1 VNLVHSPI
9 KGELAMAT
17 AGTGELKGPKVVNIH
32 EAKTHLSRL
41 VEEAANGESFVIAK
55 AGKPMV
61 KVIRLDQD
69 EPKPKRRLGML
80 EGLMTVPDDFDTMFQ
95 DEIEKM
101 FYGEE

>member
-1 VNLVHSPI
+1 MAGAGA
-9 KGELAMAT
+9 GELN
-17 AGTGELKGPKVVNIH
+17 GLKIVNIH

-41 VEEAANGESFVIAK
+41 VEEAAKGESFVIAK

-61 KVIRLDQD
+61 KVVRLE
-69 EPKPKRRLGML
+69 EPDPRAKRRLGML
-80 EGLMTVPDDFDTMFQ
+80 EGQMTVPDDFDTMFQ